1 MSETERN
8 ERREE
13 KRTKYVQE
21 RETAG
26 AIEVLINDDVVTG
39 LQ

>member
-1 MSETERN
+1 MREQRN

-13 KRTKYVQE
+13 KRKYVQE

-26 AIEVLINDDVVTG
+26 AIEVLINDDMVTG